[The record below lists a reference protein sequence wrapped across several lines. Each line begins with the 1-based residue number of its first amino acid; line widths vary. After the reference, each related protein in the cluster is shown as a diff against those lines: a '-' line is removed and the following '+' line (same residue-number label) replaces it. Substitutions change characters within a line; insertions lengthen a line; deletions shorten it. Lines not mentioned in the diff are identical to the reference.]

1 MFCRRLSAGRALW
14 ILMENLKS
22 GNNMLGHTHGQQPIT
37 TAKILCNRI
46 TYALARSATKPP
58 AGGWL
63 ESRWHWYRY
72 PFSLRN
78 TVLWS
83 PFLKAWFVAENESAI
98 ECMLR
103 LPSYEP
109 FDWVTPRAG
118 DVILDLGSYVG
129 PYSLSAASVIGPSG
143 RVIALEPDETNRRQ
157 LERNL
162 TVNNVANCTV
172 VPKAAWRRS
181 GRVGWQAGEQPVW
194 HHVDDRVSEST
205 VEAISVDDLV
215 AEQNLDRVDWIKLDI
230 EGGEVD
236 ALEGAKQ
243 TLRRFRPAL
252 FVEIHKTDRALRD
265 LLGSIDYKVE
275 RESYDEPPDLHGWVL
290 ARSAQK

>member
-1 MFCRRLSAGRALW
+1 VFCRRLLSGSAHS
-14 ILMENLKS
+14 ILTGNLNS
-22 GNNMLGHTHGQQPIT
+22 GNNMLGCTHGQQPIT
-37 TAKILCNRI
+37 TAKIMCNRL
-46 TYALARSATKPP
+46 TYVLARSATKPP

-63 ESRWHWYRY
+63 ESRWHWYRF

-103 LPSYEP
+103 LPAYEP
-109 FDWVTPRAG
+109 FDWVAFRAG
-118 DVILDLGSYVG
+118 DVILDLGPYVG
-129 PYSLSAASVIGPSG
+129 PYSLSAASAVGPFG
-143 RVIALEPDETNRRQ
+143 KVIALEPDETNRRQ

-162 TVNNVANCTV
+162 TLNKVANCTV
-172 VPKAAWRRS
+172 IAKAAWRQS
-181 GRVGWQAGEQPVW
+181 GRVGWQTGEQPVW
-194 HHVDDRVSEST
+194 HHVDENVSDAT

-252 FVEIHKTDRALRD
+252 FVEIHKTDRALRE
-265 LLGSIDYKVE
+265 LLGSINYKVE
-275 RESYDEPPDLHGWVL
+275 RESYDEPPNLHGWVL
-290 ARSAQK
+290 ARPTPK